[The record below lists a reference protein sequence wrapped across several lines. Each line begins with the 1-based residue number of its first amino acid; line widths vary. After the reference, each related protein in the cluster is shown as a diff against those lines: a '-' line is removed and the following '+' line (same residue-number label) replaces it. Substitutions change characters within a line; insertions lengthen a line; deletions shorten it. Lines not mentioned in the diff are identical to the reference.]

1 MLRVLGI
8 KNFALIEDISLEF
21 TDHFSIITGETGA
34 GKSIILGALSLLL
47 GKRADLNS
55 IKDSEKKCIIEG
67 HFSIGS
73 FNLSSLFDALDLD
86 YEEHTIIRREILP
99 SGKSRAFVN
108 DTPVKLSNLSELG
121 VHLIDIHSQHET
133 LSIGNTDY
141 QYSVLDTVAQNS
153 KLKQNYKDNF
163 KLLNEYK
170 GHFEKLKSNQVK
182 ADETYDYNVFLL
194 SELKEAK
201 LKVGLLE
208 ELESEQRKLSHI
220 EELQEKL
227 GQSFEHL
234 DEESM
239 GVISQL
245 REINLQMRKA
255 AQLDTNL
262 EELYRRVES
271 ILIEAEDISSE
282 TQSQQESLEA
292 DPKVLEQINTQL
304 QHLYNLQKK
313 HHASSIE
320 GLIETQNELEEQVS
334 VKENAEQALRE
345 VQAKI
350 DDQIEKLEVIAKTL
364 FKTRQDTTK
373 VISTSV
379 ESMLGELGIPDAKF
393 EVRGGYTNVFTPKG
407 ADEFEWVFSANKGS
421 ALQDLKKV
429 ASGGELSR
437 ITLAIKSLLAEFEN
451 LPTIVFDEIDTGVSG
466 DIATKMGSIM
476 KKMSSSLQVI
486 SITHLPQIAG
496 MGEQHF
502 KVYKTTENEKTKSNI
517 KILKGQERVVELAE
531 MLGGDKTS
539 ASALAHA
546 QSLLK

>member
-73 FNLSSLFDALDLD
+73 FNLSSLFEALDLD

-133 LSIGNTDY
+133 LSIGNIDY

-153 KLKQNYKDNF
+153 KVKQDYKVNF
-163 KLLNEYK
+163 KLLSEYK
-170 GHFEKLKSNQVK
+170 RHFEELKFNQVK

-201 LKVGLLE
+201 LKTGLQE
-208 ELESEQRKLSHI
+208 ELESEQRKLSHV
-220 EELQEKL
+220 EELEEKL
-227 GQSFEHL
+227 GQSFQHL

-245 REINLQMRKA
+245 REVNLQMRKA

-271 ILIEAEDISSE
+271 ILIEVEDISSE
-282 TQSQQESLEA
+282 TQSQLESLEA
-292 DPKVLEQINTQL
+292 DPKVLDQINTQL
-304 QHLYNLQKK
+304 QHIYNLQKK
-313 HHASSIE
+313 HHVSNVE

-345 VQAKI
+345 GQAKI
-350 DDQIEKLEVIAKTL
+350 DDQTEKLKSIAKSL
-364 FKTRQDTTK
+364 FKSRQDTIQ
-373 VISTSV
+373 VISSSV
-379 ESMLGELGIPDAKF
+379 ESMLSDLGIPDAKF
-393 EVRGGYTNVFTPKG
+393 EVRGSYTNVFTPKG

-476 KKMSSSLQVI
+476 KKMSSSLQVV

-539 ASALAHA
+539 VSALAHA

>member
-1 MLRVLGI
+1 VLRVLGI

-21 TDHFSIITGETGA
+21 TNHFSIITGETGA

-133 LSIGNTDY
+133 LSIGNIDY

-153 KLKQNYKDNF
+153 KLKQNYKDNY

-170 GHFEKLKSNQVK
+170 GHFEELKSNQVK

-201 LKVGLLE
+201 LKVGLQE

-227 GQSFEHL
+227 GKSFEYL

-245 REINLQMRKA
+245 RDVNSLMRKA

-271 ILIEAEDISSE
+271 ILIEVEDISSE

-304 QHLYNLQKK
+304 QHIYNLQKK
-313 HHASSIE
+313 HHASNIK

-345 VQAKI
+345 VQVKI
-350 DDQIEKLEVIAKTL
+350 DDQIEKLKAIAKTL
-364 FKTRQDTTK
+364 FKSRLDTTK
-373 VISTSV
+373 VISSSV

-393 EVRGGYTNVFTPKG
+393 EVRGGYTNIFTPKG

-466 DIATKMGSIM
+466 DIAIKMGSIM

-539 ASALAHA
+539 VSALAHA

>member
-1 MLRVLGI
+1 VLKVLGI

-55 IKDSEKKCIIEG
+55 IKDSERKCIIEG

-121 VHLIDIHSQHET
+121 ARLIDIHSQHET
-133 LSIGNTDY
+133 QSIANIDY
-141 QYSVLDTVAQNS
+141 QYSVLDTVAQNFN
-153 KLKQNYKDNF
+153 LKKKYKDNF
-163 KLLNEYK
+163 KLLSEYK
-170 GHFEKLKSNQVK
+170 LHFEELKSNQVK

-194 SELKEAK
+194 SELEEAK
-201 LKVGLLE
+201 LKVGLQE
-208 ELESEQRKLSHI
+208 ELESDQKKLSHI

-227 GQSFEHL
+227 GQCFEHL

-245 REINLQMRKA
+245 REVNLQMKKA
-255 AQLDTNL
+255 AQLDANL
-262 EELYRRVES
+262 EELYRRIES

-282 TQSQQESLEA
+282 TQSQLESLEA
-292 DPKVLEQINTQL
+292 DPKILEHINAQL
-304 QHLYNLQKK
+304 QQIYNLQKK
-313 HHASSIE
+313 HHTSNIE
-320 GLIETQNELEEQVS
+320 GLIETQNKLEEQVF
-334 VKENAEQALRE
+334 VKENAEQALNE
-345 VQAKI
+345 VLAKI
-350 DDQIEKLEVIAKTL
+350 GDQTEKLKAISKTL
-364 FKTRQDTTK
+364 FKSRQDTTK
-373 VISTSV
+373 IISSSV
-379 ESMLGELGIPDAKF
+379 ESMLSELGIPDAKF
-393 EVRGGYTNVFTPKG
+393 EVRGSYTSVFTPKG

-476 KKMSSSLQVI
+476 KKMSSTLQVI

-539 ASALAHA
+539 VSALAHA

>member
-1 MLRVLGI
+1 VLRVLGI

-73 FNLSSLFDALDLD
+73 FNLSSLFEALDLD

-133 LSIGNTDY
+133 LSIGNIDY

-153 KLKQNYKDNF
+153 KVKHDYKVNF
-163 KLLNEYK
+163 KLLSEHK
-170 GHFEKLKSNQVK
+170 RHFEELKFNQVK

-201 LKVGLLE
+201 LKTGLQE
-208 ELESEQRKLSHI
+208 ELESEQRKLSHV
-220 EELQEKL
+220 EELEEKL
-227 GQSFEHL
+227 GQSFQHL

-245 REINLQMRKA
+245 REVNLQMRKA

-282 TQSQQESLEA
+282 TQSQLESLEL
-292 DPKVLEQINTQL
+292 DPKVLDQINTQL
-304 QHLYNLQKK
+304 QHIYNLQKK
-313 HHASSIE
+313 HHVSNVE

-345 VQAKI
+345 GQAKI
-350 DDQIEKLEVIAKTL
+350 DDQTEKLKSIAKSL
-364 FKTRQDTTK
+364 FKSRQDTIK
-373 VISTSV
+373 VISSKV
-379 ESMLGELGIPDAKF
+379 ESMLSELGIPDAKF
-393 EVRGGYTNVFTPKG
+393 EVRGSYTSVFTPKG

-476 KKMSSSLQVI
+476 KKMSTSLQVI

-502 KVYKTTENEKTKSNI
+502 KVYKTTENEKTRSNI

-539 ASALAHA
+539 VSALAHA

>member
-73 FNLSSLFDALDLD
+73 FNLSSLFEALDLD

-121 VHLIDIHSQHET
+121 VYLIDIHSQHET
-133 LSIGNTDY
+133 LSIGNIDY

-153 KLKQNYKDNF
+153 KVKHDYKVNF
-163 KLLNEYK
+163 KLLSEYK
-170 GHFEKLKSNQVK
+170 RHFEELKFNQVK

-201 LKVGLLE
+201 LKTGLQE

-220 EELQEKL
+220 EELEEKL
-227 GQSFEHL
+227 GQSFQHL

-245 REINLQMRKA
+245 REVNLQMRKA

-282 TQSQQESLEA
+282 TQSQLESLEL
-292 DPKVLEQINTQL
+292 DPKVLDQINTQL
-304 QHLYNLQKK
+304 QHIYNLQKK
-313 HHASSIE
+313 HHVSNVE

-345 VQAKI
+345 GQAKI
-350 DDQIEKLEVIAKTL
+350 DDQTEKLKAVAKSL
-364 FKTRQDTTK
+364 FKSRQDTIK
-373 VISTSV
+373 VISSSV
-379 ESMLGELGIPDAKF
+379 ESMLSDLGIPDAKF
-393 EVRGGYTNVFTPKG
+393 EVRGSYTSVFTPKG

-476 KKMSSSLQVI
+476 KKMSSSLQVV

-539 ASALAHA
+539 VSALAHA

>member
-73 FNLSSLFDALDLD
+73 FNLSSLFEALDLD

-133 LSIGNTDY
+133 LSIGNIDY

-153 KLKQNYKDNF
+153 KVKHDYKVNF
-163 KLLNEYK
+163 KLLSEYK
-170 GHFEKLKSNQVK
+170 RHFEELKFNQVK

-201 LKVGLLE
+201 LKTGLQE

-220 EELQEKL
+220 EELEEKL
-227 GQSFEHL
+227 GQSFQHL

-245 REINLQMRKA
+245 REVNLQMRKA

-282 TQSQQESLEA
+282 TQSQLESLEL
-292 DPKVLEQINTQL
+292 DPKVLDQINTQL
-304 QHLYNLQKK
+304 QHIYNLQKK
-313 HHASSIE
+313 HHVSNVE

-345 VQAKI
+345 GQAKI
-350 DDQIEKLEVIAKTL
+350 DDQTEKLKSIAKSL
-364 FKTRQDTTK
+364 FKSRQDTIK
-373 VISTSV
+373 VISSKV
-379 ESMLGELGIPDAKF
+379 ESMLSELGIPDAKF
-393 EVRGGYTNVFTPKG
+393 EVRGSYTSVFTPKG

-451 LPTIVFDEIDTGVSG
+451 LPTIIFDEIDTGVSG

-476 KKMSSSLQVI
+476 KKMSSTLQVI

-539 ASALAHA
+539 VSALAHA

>member
-73 FNLSSLFDALDLD
+73 FNLSSLFEALDLD

-133 LSIGNTDY
+133 LSIGNIDY

-153 KLKQNYKDNF
+153 KVKHDYKVNF
-163 KLLNEYK
+163 KLLSEYK
-170 GHFEKLKSNQVK
+170 RHFEELKFNQVK

-201 LKVGLLE
+201 LKTGLQE

-220 EELQEKL
+220 EELEEKL
-227 GQSFEHL
+227 GQSFQHL

-245 REINLQMRKA
+245 REVNLQMRKA

-282 TQSQQESLEA
+282 TQSQLESLEL
-292 DPKVLEQINTQL
+292 DPKVLDQINTQL
-304 QHLYNLQKK
+304 QHIYNLQKK
-313 HHASSIE
+313 HHVSNVE

-345 VQAKI
+345 GQAKI
-350 DDQIEKLEVIAKTL
+350 DDQTEKLKAVAKSL
-364 FKTRQDTTK
+364 FKSRQDTIK
-373 VISTSV
+373 VISSKV
-379 ESMLGELGIPDAKF
+379 ESMLSELGIPDAKF
-393 EVRGGYTNVFTPKG
+393 EVRGSYTSVFTPKG

-476 KKMSSSLQVI
+476 KKMSSSLQVV

-502 KVYKTTENEKTKSNI
+502 KVYKTTENEKTRSNI

-539 ASALAHA
+539 VSALAHA

>member
-73 FNLSSLFDALDLD
+73 FNLSSLFEALDLD

-133 LSIGNTDY
+133 LSIGNIDY

-153 KLKQNYKDNF
+153 KVKHDYKVNF
-163 KLLNEYK
+163 KLLSEYK
-170 GHFEKLKSNQVK
+170 RHFEELKFNQVK

-201 LKVGLLE
+201 LKTGLQE

-220 EELQEKL
+220 EELEEKL
-227 GQSFEHL
+227 GQSFQHL

-245 REINLQMRKA
+245 REVNLQMRKA

-282 TQSQQESLEA
+282 TQSQLESLEL
-292 DPKVLEQINTQL
+292 DPKVLDQINTQL
-304 QHLYNLQKK
+304 QHIYNLQKK
-313 HHASSIE
+313 HHVSNVE

-345 VQAKI
+345 GQAKI
-350 DDQIEKLEVIAKTL
+350 DDQTEKLKSIAKSL
-364 FKTRQDTTK
+364 FKSRQDTTQ
-373 VISTSV
+373 VISSKV
-379 ESMLGELGIPDAKF
+379 ESMLSELGIPDAKF
-393 EVRGGYTNVFTPKG
+393 EVRGSYTSVFTPKG

-476 KKMSSSLQVI
+476 KKMSSSLQVV

-502 KVYKTTENEKTKSNI
+502 KVYKTTENEKTRSNI

-539 ASALAHA
+539 VSALAHA

>member
-1 MLRVLGI
+1 VLRVLGI

-55 IKDSEKKCIIEG
+55 IKDSEKKCVIEG

-133 LSIGNTDY
+133 LSIGNIDY

-153 KLKQNYKDNF
+153 KVKQDYKVNF
-163 KLLNEYK
+163 KLLSEHK
-170 GHFEKLKSNQVK
+170 RHFEELKSIQVK

-201 LKVGLLE
+201 LKTGLQE
-208 ELESEQRKLSHI
+208 QLESEQRKLSHV
-220 EELQEKL
+220 EELEEKL
-227 GQSFEHL
+227 GQSFQHL

-245 REINLQMRKA
+245 REVNLQMRKA

-271 ILIEAEDISSE
+271 ILIEVEDISSE
-282 TQSQQESLEA
+282 TQSQLESLEA
-292 DPKVLEQINTQL
+292 DPKVLDQINTQL
-304 QHLYNLQKK
+304 QHIYNLQKK
-313 HHASSIE
+313 HHVSNVE

-345 VQAKI
+345 GQAKI
-350 DDQIEKLEVIAKTL
+350 DDQTEKLKSIAKTL
-364 FKTRQDTTK
+364 FKSRQDTTK
-373 VISTSV
+373 VISSSV
-379 ESMLGELGIPDAKF
+379 ESMLSDLGIPDAKF
-393 EVRGGYTNVFTPKG
+393 EVRGSYTNVFTPKG

-476 KKMSSSLQVI
+476 KKMSSSLQVV

-539 ASALAHA
+539 VSALAHA

>member
-1 MLRVLGI
+1 VLRVLGI

-55 IKDSEKKCIIEG
+55 IKDSEKKCVIEG

-133 LSIGNTDY
+133 LSIGNVDY
-141 QYSVLDTVAQNS
+141 QYSVLDTVAQNF
-153 KLKQNYKDNF
+153 KVKQNYKVNF
-163 KLLNEYK
+163 KLLSEHK
-170 GHFEKLKSNQVK
+170 RHFEELKSIQVK

-201 LKVGLLE
+201 LKTGLQE
-208 ELESEQRKLSHI
+208 ELESEQRKLSHV
-220 EELQEKL
+220 EELEEKL
-227 GQSFEHL
+227 GQSFQHL

-245 REINLQMRKA
+245 REVNLQMRKA

-271 ILIEAEDISSE
+271 ILIEVEDISSE
-282 TQSQQESLEA
+282 TQSQLESLEA
-292 DPKVLEQINTQL
+292 DPKVLDQINTQL
-304 QHLYNLQKK
+304 QHIYNLQKK
-313 HHASSIE
+313 HHASNIE

-345 VQAKI
+345 GQAKI
-350 DDQIEKLEVIAKTL
+350 DDQTEKLKSIAKTL
-364 FKTRQDTTK
+364 FKSRQDTIK
-373 VISTSV
+373 VISSSV
-379 ESMLGELGIPDAKF
+379 ESMLSDLGIPDAKF
-393 EVRGGYTNVFTPKG
+393 EVRGSYTNVFTPKG

-476 KKMSSSLQVI
+476 KKMSSSLQVV

-539 ASALAHA
+539 VSALAHA

>member
-73 FNLSSLFDALDLD
+73 FNLSSLFEALDLD

-133 LSIGNTDY
+133 LSIGNIDY

-153 KLKQNYKDNF
+153 KVKHDYKVNF
-163 KLLNEYK
+163 KLLSEHK
-170 GHFEKLKSNQVK
+170 RHFEELKFNQVK

-201 LKVGLLE
+201 LKTGLQE

-220 EELQEKL
+220 EELEEKL
-227 GQSFEHL
+227 GQSFQHL

-245 REINLQMRKA
+245 REVNLQMRKA

-282 TQSQQESLEA
+282 TQSQLESLEL
-292 DPKVLEQINTQL
+292 DPKVLDQINTQL
-304 QHLYNLQKK
+304 QHIYNLQKK
-313 HHASSIE
+313 HHVSNVE

-345 VQAKI
+345 GQAKI
-350 DDQIEKLEVIAKTL
+350 DDQTEKLKSIAKTL
-364 FKTRQDTTK
+364 FKSRQDTIK
-373 VISTSV
+373 VISSSV
-379 ESMLGELGIPDAKF
+379 ESMLSDLGIPDAKF
-393 EVRGGYTNVFTPKG
+393 EVRGSYTNVFTPKG

-476 KKMSSSLQVI
+476 KKMSSSLQVV

-502 KVYKTTENEKTKSNI
+502 KVYKTTENEKTRSNI

-539 ASALAHA
+539 VSALAHA